1 MAEDRNFFLEATTQ
15 SVGDMLHRVIG
26 NTFIVEYGIIKA
38 IPAEG
43 VVTVEM
49 SVAEKASD
57 IVITDCVLASVS
69 ASSLTVRVKPNIDD
83 KVMVLFPRKFHNDM
97 FQKDKNEPIISSA
110 GTGYNVLS
118 GIAILMNQY
127 QEATHKNY
135 LDVSDGCVTLK
146 LAYSEDDDK
155 NFLELTTD
163 ENGGFILVNNEA
175 TTSLNSDGE
184 FSFTSGDIS
193 VTTNK
198 DNEITVDNGKATIT
212 IDKNG
217 NVTVDAQGKYTIKNG
232 TTDLKQV
239 VDGLATE
246 LENLTTVGSPAT
258 QATSPASKGTIATW
272 RQSKLNQLFD

>member
-118 GIAILMNQY
+118 GIAVLLNQY
-127 QEATHKNY
+127 QERFHKNFI
-135 LDVSDGCVTLK
+135 DVSDGCITLK
-146 LAYSEDDDK
+146 MAYSEDKDK
-155 NFLELTTD
+155 NLFTFESNANGELT
-163 ENGGFILVNNEA
+163 LVSN
-175 TTSLNSDGE
+175 DVQ
-184 FSFTSGDIS
+184 

-198 DNEITVDNGKATIT
+198 DSEITVTNKKATVT

-217 NVTVDAQGKYTIKNG
+217 NVTIDAQGKYTIKNG

-272 RQSKLNQLFD
+272 RQSKLNQLFG